1 MKKLVLLL
9 GVVVGLVSCE
19 SNMAV
24 TPCIGDCYTEF
35 YVDSTVNEGSY
46 VDENGFYVVKH
57 SGFNYFTVKGE
68 LSNMT
73 SKFVVNGTPLVETK
87 FDSDYFVDNASDNNL
102 PLNIVGYEQD
112 GVTSGTFSKYT
123 YSPQMSVLFTKNMVG
138 DTANIYIQTTFNND
152 VVGQQEVVSVV
163 LPVIFK

>member
-9 GVVVGLVSCE
+9 GVVVSLVSCE
-19 SNMAV
+19 GNMEV

-73 SKFVVNGTPLVETK
+73 SKYVVNGTPLVETK
-87 FDSDYFVDNASDNNL
+87 FDSDYFVDNSNDNSL

-112 GVTSGTFSKYT
+112 GVTSGTYSKYT
-123 YSPQMSVLFTKNMVG
+123 YTPQMSVLFTKNMVG

>member
-19 SNMAV
+19 GNMEV
-24 TPCIGDCYTEF
+24 TPCIGKCYTEF

-46 VDENGFYVVKH
+46 IDENGFYVVKH

-73 SKFVVNGTPLVETK
+73 SKYVVNGTPLVETK
-87 FDSDYFVDNASDNNL
+87 FDSDYFVDNTSDNNL

-112 GVTSGTFSKYT
+112 GVTSGTYSKYT
-123 YSPQMSVLFTKNMVG
+123 YTPQMSVLFTKNMVG